1 MDIIQENFA
10 EIIGKPCWG
19 LVYDRQ
25 TNLSLNFGNPFLKIE
40 EPFKSKSKLSDIRAH
55 FASRRVFVK
64 SEYFLRIYVARWKII
79 HKQKTLATNR
89 SSFLAITKAIGNLK
103 RQILE
108 KVIVNKDTGMTQFE
122 FDLESNLLVQRWSQK
137 EIDELWIFSKPDN
150 YYLSVY
156 SNGFFSYQLGT
167 EKDEKLIKL

>member
-1 MDIIQENFA
+1 M
-10 EIIGKPCWG
+10 
-19 LVYDRQ
+19 
-25 TNLSLNFGNPFLKIE
+25 
-40 EPFKSKSKLSDIRAH
+40 
-55 FASRRVFVK
+55 K